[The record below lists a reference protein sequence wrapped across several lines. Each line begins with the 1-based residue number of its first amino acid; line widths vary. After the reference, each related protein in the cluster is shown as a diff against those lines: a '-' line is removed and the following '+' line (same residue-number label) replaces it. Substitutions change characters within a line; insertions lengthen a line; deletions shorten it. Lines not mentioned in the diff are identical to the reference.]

1 MIFPKFSKPGFP
13 AASLRRGF
21 TLMEVMISSVI
32 FVVLVSAVMTMV
44 VLQVRFGA
52 SIGNYSDMNTA
63 SRQVMTRFE
72 QDMRSAV
79 SVTVA
84 DSRSMEIQVIRPSL
98 GVSDIV
104 GVPLPATETVIY
116 KYDEASGVLSRNNS
130 PLLRELLDCQ
140 FVYFN
145 PLDATTKKVN
155 EIKKVLLAATMR
167 RSVSGGASG
176 VTNSDY
182 LVSAVVTMRCRNN

>member
-1 MIFPKFSKPGFP
+1 
-13 AASLRRGF
+13 
-21 TLMEVMISSVI
+21 MEVMISSVI

-44 VLQVRFGA
+44 VFQVRFGA

-72 QDMRSAV
+72 QDVRSAV
-79 SVTVA
+79 SVTIA
-84 DSRSMEIQVIRPSL
+84 NPRRMEIQVMRPSL
-98 GVSDIV
+98 GVSDVI
-104 GVPLPATETVIY
+104 GVSFPSTDTILYE
-116 KYDEASGVLSRNNS
+116 YDEASGVLSRNKA

-145 PLDATTKKVN
+145 PLDATTSN
-155 EIKKVLLAATMR
+155 LSEIKKVLLAATMR